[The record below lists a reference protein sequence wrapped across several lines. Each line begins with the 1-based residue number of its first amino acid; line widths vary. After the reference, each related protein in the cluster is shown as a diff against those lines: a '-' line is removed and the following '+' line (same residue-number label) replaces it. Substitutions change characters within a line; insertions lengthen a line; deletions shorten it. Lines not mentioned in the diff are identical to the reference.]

1 MKNVLNK
8 NQYLID
14 ENLQNALQNCNTP
27 KKSNKVYQKGIYLV
41 KAR

>member
-14 ENLQNALQNCNTP
+14 ENLQNALQNGKVP
-27 KKSNKVYQKGIYLV
+27 KISNKVYE
-41 KAR
+41 